1 MSEDSGLSI
10 LVGESKDTLG
20 AGVLFLPPSV
30 YCVLAAFLHPPLLPH
45 LLDLPDL
52 LAAKTG
58 EKLNNLSVIASASIV
73 DGSFLILVCG
83 EDVGTILG

>member
-1 MSEDSGLSI
+1 MSEDPGLSI
-10 LVGESKDTLG
+10 LVGESKDTLA

-52 LAAKTG
+52 LAAKAG
-58 EKLNNLSVIASASIV
+58 EKLYDLSVIASASIV
-73 DGSFLILVCG
+73 DGSLLVLVCG
-83 EDVGTILG
+83 KNVGTILG